1 MLYKIVSKDLIR
13 VVDSANASTYSELAV
28 FLTQTFPDRQKL
40 NLSYEDEDGDQITV
54 MDEADMAIARASFN
68 QRELL
73 KVKLHVT
80 FDEKKPAAPA
90 PPPPPSPPISTI
102 VIDVM
107 DNLKDLLHTGA
118 KNLRPTRHH
127 RSHPH
132 HGPPHHNG
140 PSYHNGNND
149 PSIHHR
155 FTCDGCEMSPIIGPR
170 FHCKDLANYDL
181 CQSCHTSVLS
191 SGSGSSTLRYDKI
204 STPQGRNLRQRFR
217 RWQRRQCPPAEDPM
231 SALIEEAIKRS
242 LEDQKGKVLS
252 EIIEKKEEGGE
263 EDVKPLAVPTATA
276 GTTVGS
282 TGGSTVPPVSPVT
295 TSPPVPPAPTS
306 ASGTSSPTADWDVIE
321 SDFFQ
326 INNDE
331 VLARACELMG
341 SALFDDTTKD
351 EKEEKEEEE
360 NIVKPGTDENQQI
373 LQNRYAEQLSQLST
387 LGLTSRFGLPTIL
400 DILERLTAAGIGS
413 EEIKVISTEQ
423 VIHELLKEE
432 K

>member
-1 MLYKIVSKDLIR
+1 M
-13 VVDSANASTYSELAV
+13 
-28 FLTQTFPDRQKL
+28 
-40 NLSYEDEDGDQITV
+40 
-54 MDEADMAIARASFN
+54 
-68 QRELL
+68 
-73 KVKLHVT
+73 
-80 FDEKKPAAPA
+80 
-90 PPPPPSPPISTI
+90 
-102 VIDVM
+102 
-107 DNLKDLLHTGA
+107 
-118 KNLRPTRHH
+118 
-127 RSHPH
+127 
-132 HGPPHHNG
+132 
-140 PSYHNGNND
+140 
-149 PSIHHR
+149 
-155 FTCDGCEMSPIIGPR
+155 
-170 FHCKDLANYDL
+170 
-181 CQSCHTSVLS
+181 LS